1 MEEFMKYYLKD
12 QRLADLYQNGNN
24 RIKDYLRLIFERSY
38 LLFVLHINDM
48 RNNFWNELKRTKM
61 ALSKEDLHFLAKYG
75 TGIYSGENVVHGILH
90 GNGDG
95 DADFDTTDVILR
107 EWRLPENI
115 HYFGKDEVPPAL
127 LEWLN
132 TSIEE
137 FRNEDPIERNYYLK
151 GVGVSFLF
159 DDVWYRVFPSDLGV
173 NDFTFEYYADGI
185 MISLQSYGA
194 RYTRYEGMID

>member
-1 MEEFMKYYLKD
+1 MEEFIKYYLKD
-12 QRLADLYQNGNN
+12 QRLNDLYQNGNN
-24 RIKDYLRLIFERSY
+24 RIKNYLWLLFERSY
-38 LLFVLHINDM
+38 LLFVLHTNDM
-48 RNNFWNELKRTKM
+48 RNNFWNELNNTKR
-61 ALSKEDLHFLAKYG
+61 ALSQEDLHFLAKYG
-75 TGIYSGENVVHGILH
+75 TGIYSEENVIHGILH

-95 DADFDTTDVILR
+95 DADLDTTDVILR

-115 HYFGKDEVPPAL
+115 HYFGKDKVPPAL
-127 LEWLN
+127 QEWLN

-137 FRNEDPIERNYYLK
+137 FRNENPIEGNYYLK
-151 GVGVSFLF
+151 GVGISFLF
-159 DDVWYRVFPSDLGV
+159 DDVWYRVFPSDLGI

>member
-1 MEEFMKYYLKD
+1 MEEFIKYYLKD
-12 QRLADLYQNGNN
+12 QRMNDLYQNGNN
-24 RIKDYLRLIFERSY
+24 HIKDYLRLIFERSY

-48 RNNFWNELKRTKM
+48 RNNFWNELKKIKT

-75 TGIYSGENVVHGILH
+75 TCIYSEENVVHGILH

-107 EWRLPENI
+107 EWKLPENI
-115 HYFGKDEVPPAL
+115 HYFGKDEIPSAL
-127 LEWLN
+127 QEWLN

-137 FRNEDPIERNYYLK
+137 FRGEDPIDGNYYLK
-151 GVGVSFLF
+151 GVGISFLF
-159 DDVWYRVFPSDLGV
+159 DDAWYRVFPSDLGI